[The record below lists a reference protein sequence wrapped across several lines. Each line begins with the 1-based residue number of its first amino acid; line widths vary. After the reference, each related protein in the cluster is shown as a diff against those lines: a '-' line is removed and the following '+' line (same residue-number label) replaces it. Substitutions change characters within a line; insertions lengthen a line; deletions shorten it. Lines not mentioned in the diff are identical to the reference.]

1 VLFPQKKS
9 PPVRYLQ
16 KGLLFGLIEENLC
29 PQNQT
34 MKTTAWTVMICL
46 GTAAILFTGCKTN
59 SSNNKTLSTGKTP
72 VIHGE
77 PATKNQAAA
86 EAFLATNKNNPGV
99 ITLPDGLQY
108 RVITNGTGATPA
120 PDDIVTIRY
129 RGWLLDGTV
138 FDNTF
143 KLGHPVQVMVS
154 NAIPGWT
161 EALQKMK
168 VGSRWQLFVPPQ
180 LAYGKRRPALPS
192 DAVLIF
198 EIDLLSTKRPPPT
211 ASDIIKVPSVEEL
224 KQGAQVEVIKKE
236 DLEKMQKQQSP

>member
-1 VLFPQKKS
+1 
-9 PPVRYLQ
+9 
-16 KGLLFGLIEENLC
+16 
-29 PQNQT
+29 
-34 MKTTAWTVMICL
+34 MICL

-198 EIDLLSTKRPPPT
+198 EIELLSAEHPNPSPPVSGVSTNSPLT
-211 ASDIIKVPSVEEL
+211 SDIIKVPSLEEM
-224 KQGAQVEVIKKE
+224 KKGAKIEVIKPE
-236 DLEKMQKQQSP
+236 DVAKFQQSQTPPTNRPVK